1 MVRKNIFDLVEE
13 NYDVQIEIKKIYKS
27 FNEDIYFCF
36 EDSNDE
42 YEKRTN
48 LTFKQVIEQHFFNHW
63 KFKDTCLSLDEF
75 IERANAKIDN
85 FDLEIPSDKIINI
98 LEVIENFVKIFYD
111 RQKWLLKNCHIFD
124 FVEFDWDFCYMLDRL
139 ENYLGLTKKVFQERV
154 ILYPTNPPL
163 DQVISVINDKDVQW
177 ELLNYIREEKSLSGK
192 RKSLAYLATNLYIEQ
207 DKEESSYNLIEIIG
221 QATNVLNNLHI
232 RHNNKTG
239 KWEKTELLNSI
250 SEEDAMAL
258 CDFAFNQM
266 LNIVLLRENKKYE
279 DIYNKF
285 NEIQKGGKKTNG

>member
-207 DKEESSYNLIEIIG
+207 DKKESSYNLIEIIG

>member
-1 MVRKNIFDLVEE
+1 MVRKNIFELVEE
-13 NYDVQIEIKKIYKS
+13 NYDIQAEIKKIYKS
-27 FNEDIYFCF
+27 FNEDIYFCL
-36 EDSNDE
+36 EESNDE
-42 YEKRTN
+42 YEKCTD
-48 LTFKQVIEQHFFNHW
+48 LTFKQVIEQYFFNHW

-75 IERANAKIDN
+75 IERANAKIED
-85 FDLEIPSDKIINI
+85 FDSNIPLDKTINI
-98 LEVIENFVKIFYD
+98 LEVIENFVKIFFD
-111 RQKWLLKNCHIFD
+111 KQKRLLNDYGLFD
-124 FVEFDWDFCYMLDRL
+124 FVEFDRDFCYMLDKL
-139 ENYLGLTKKVFQERV
+139 EDKLGLTRKELQGRV

-163 DQVISVINDKDVQW
+163 DQVISVINDEDVQW

-207 DKEESSYNLIEIIG
+207 DKKENNLVLIEIMG

-239 KWEKTELLNSI
+239 KWERTDILNNI

-279 DIYNKF
+279 DIYKKF
-285 NEIQKGGKKTNG
+285 NEIQKGGKKANG

>member
-1 MVRKNIFDLVEE
+1 MVRKNIFNLVEE
-13 NYDVQIEIKKIYKS
+13 NYDVQAEINKIYKS
-27 FNEDIYFCF
+27 FNEDIYFCL
-36 EDSNDE
+36 EESNDE
-42 YEKRTN
+42 YEKCTD
-48 LTFKQVIEQHFFNHW
+48 LTFKQVIEEHFFDHW

-75 IERANAKIDN
+75 FERANAKIDN
-85 FDLEIPSDKIINI
+85 FDLGIPLDKIINI

-111 RQKWLLKNCHIFD
+111 KQKWLLKNCRIFD

-139 ENYLGLTKKVFQERV
+139 ENYLGLTKKVVQERV

-163 DQVISVINDKDVQW
+163 DQVISIINDEDTQW
-177 ELLNYIREEKSLSGK
+177 ELLNYIREEKTLSGK

-207 DKEESSYNLIEIIG
+207 DKKENNPVLIEIMG

-239 KWEKTELLNSI
+239 KWEQTELLNSI
-250 SEEDAMAL
+250 SEEEAIAL

-279 DIYNKF
+279 EIYKKF
-285 NEIQKGGKKTNG
+285 KYKQKGGKKANG